1 MSMHV
6 AVEAILA
13 RIRPAILADGGD
25 IELVALEG
33 TVARVR
39 LTGACAGC
47 PMAHMTLH
55 LGLETA
61 LRRINPELRVEAAS

>member
-1 MSMHV
+1 MSRSA
-6 AVEAILA
+6 AVEAVIA

-25 IELVALEG
+25 IELVGLAAG
-33 TVARVR
+33 TARVR

-55 LGLETA
+55 MGLETA
-61 LRRINPELRVEAAS
+61 LRRVDPGLRVEAVQ

>member
-1 MSMHV
+1 MSTSA
-6 AVEAILA
+6 AVEAVIA

-25 IELVALEG
+25 IELVGLAG
-33 TVARVR
+33 ATARVR

-55 LGLETA
+55 MGLETA
-61 LRRINPELRVEAAS
+61 LRRVDPALRVEAVQ

>member
-1 MSMHV
+1 MSMHT
-6 AVEAILA
+6 AVEAVIA

-25 IELVALEG
+25 IELVGLDG
-33 TVARVR
+33 YTARVR
-39 LTGACAGC
+39 LSGACAGC

-61 LRRINPELRVEAAS
+61 LRRVDPSLRVEAVS

>member
-1 MSMHV
+1 MSTS
-6 AVEAILA
+6 AVVETVIA
-13 RIRPAILADGGD
+13 RIRPAIRADGGD
-25 IELVALEG
+25 IELVRLAG
-33 TVARVR
+33 STAFVR

-61 LRRINPELRVEAAS
+61 LRRVDPGLRVEAVP

>member
-1 MSMHV
+1 MSRSA
-6 AVEAILA
+6 AVEAVIA

-25 IELVALEG
+25 IELVALAAG
-33 TVARVR
+33 TARVR

-55 LGLETA
+55 MGLETA
-61 LRRINPELRVEAAS
+61 LRRVDPGLRVEAVQ

>member
-1 MSMHV
+1 MPTSA
-6 AVEAILA
+6 AVEAVIA

-25 IELVALEG
+25 IELVGLAAG
-33 TVARVR
+33 TARVR

-55 LGLETA
+55 MGLETA
-61 LRRINPELRVEAAS
+61 LRRVDPGLRVEAVQ